1 MKRKTI
7 FIIFLL
13 LVSFLLPI
21 KTEAKT
27 LRDLKNELAALK
39 QKKANA
45 DYEKQKTE
53 QEISNVSS
61 NIEKTTNK
69 IKESEETI
77 EKLTNEIAELN
88 EKAKQRELEIKE
100 VMHFLQISNGEN
112 AYLEYIF
119 GAKDITDFIYR
130 SAISE
135 QLVSY
140 NDKLIDEYNETIK
153 NNKKKQEDLKQELI
167 TLNQKQ
173 EELEVSL
180 SSLGKELQGM
190 QDVSLSID
198 EEIAAQEKVIYYY
211 EKTLSC
217 GLDEDINLCGK
228 VPYSGNFVRPL
239 LNGRITSVFGW
250 RCYTRNNGTNYC
262 GYHNGIDLAGGD
274 TKVYAAAPGT
284 VAAILPQQ
292 SCGGNMVFVHHNVGG
307 NYYTTAYFH
316 VKNIN
321 VKVGDYVDQNTVIAT
336 MGGGAD
342 TWWYDKCTTGSHLH
356 FAVATG
362 LYMKEYT
369 SWSTYSARNINPTSV
384 VNFPAP
390 YVWFSNRVTRY

>member
-100 VMHFLQISNGEN
+100 VMHFLQVSNGEN

-173 EELEVSL
+173 EE
-180 SSLGKELQGM
+180 
-190 QDVSLSID
+190 
-198 EEIAAQEKVIYYY
+198 
-211 EKTLSC
+211 
-217 GLDEDINLCGK
+217 
-228 VPYSGNFVRPL
+228 
-239 LNGRITSVFGW
+239 
-250 RCYTRNNGTNYC
+250 
-262 GYHNGIDLAGGD
+262 
-274 TKVYAAAPGT
+274 
-284 VAAILPQQ
+284 
-292 SCGGNMVFVHHNVGG
+292 
-307 NYYTTAYFH
+307 
-316 VKNIN
+316 
-321 VKVGDYVDQNTVIAT
+321 
-336 MGGGAD
+336 
-342 TWWYDKCTTGSHLH
+342 
-356 FAVATG
+356 
-362 LYMKEYT
+362 
-369 SWSTYSARNINPTSV
+369 
-384 VNFPAP
+384 
-390 YVWFSNRVTRY
+390 